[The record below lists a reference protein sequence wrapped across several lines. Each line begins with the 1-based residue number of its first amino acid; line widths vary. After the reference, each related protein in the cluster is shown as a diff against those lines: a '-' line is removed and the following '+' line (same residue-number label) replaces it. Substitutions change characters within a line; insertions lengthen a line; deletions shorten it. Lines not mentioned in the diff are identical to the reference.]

1 MEGSIDVGREGFSL
15 ETGKL
20 QSREAGVQ
28 CGRERPSPDF
38 SPFT

>member
-1 MEGSIDVGREGFSL
+1 MEGSIDGDREGFSL
-15 ETGKL
+15 EKGKL

-28 CGRERPSPDF
+28 HGRERPSADF

>member
-1 MEGSIDVGREGFSL
+1 MEGSIDGGRKGFSL
-15 ETGKL
+15 E
-20 QSREAGVQ
+20 SREAGVQ